1 MLFRSWCAGCQPGP
15 LTRRAARPTSSRASD
30 HVRALA
36 YLGCLLSGL
45 AIGIAGAF
53 LQGSRLLVGGVTL
66 PWGLV
71 VALIALLV
79 LVRAG
84 VELTGSRWGGWIV
97 LLTWIAVT
105 IAFAAELPSG
115 DLVISAGGR
124 QMAYLL
130 GGVIVGAAA
139 ATVPPVERL
148 RRA

>member
-1 MLFRSWCAGCQPGP
+1 M
-15 LTRRAARPTSSRASD
+15 RP
-30 HVRALA
+30 LA
-36 YLGCLLSGL
+36 YLGCLLAGL
-45 AIGIAGAF
+45 VVGIAGAF
-53 LQGSRLLVGGVTL
+53 LQGARLLVGGVTI

-71 VALIALLV
+71 LALIALLV

-97 LLTWIAVT
+97 LLAWIAVT
-105 IAFAAELPSG
+105 VAFAAELPSG

-139 ATVPPVERL
+139 ATVPPVDRL
-148 RRA
+148 RRP

>member
-1 MLFRSWCAGCQPGP
+1 M
-15 LTRRAARPTSSRASD
+15 
-30 HVRALA
+30 RALA
-36 YLGCLLSGL
+36 FVGCVL
-45 AIGIAGAF
+45 AGAVIGISGAF
-53 LQGSRLLVGGVTL
+53 LQGARAIVGGVTL

-71 VALIALLV
+71 VALVALLV

-84 VELTGSRWGGWIV
+84 VEVTRSRWGGWLV
-97 LLTWIAVT
+97 LLTWIALTV
-105 IAFAAELPSG
+105 AFAAELPSG

-139 ATVPPVERL
+139 ATVPPIDRL

>member
-1 MLFRSWCAGCQPGP
+1 
-15 LTRRAARPTSSRASD
+15 
-30 HVRALA
+30 VRALA
-36 YLGCLLSGL
+36 YLGCLLAGL

-53 LQGSRLLVGGVTL
+53 LQGARLLIGGVTL

-84 VELTGSRWGGWIV
+84 VELTGSRWGGWIL

>member
-1 MLFRSWCAGCQPGP
+1 
-15 LTRRAARPTSSRASD
+15 
-30 HVRALA
+30 VRALA
-36 YLGCLLSGL
+36 YLGCLFVGL

-79 LVRAG
+79 FVRAG
-84 VELTGSRWGGWIV
+84 VELTGSRWGGWIL

-139 ATVPPVERL
+139 ATVPPLERL